1 VSDATVPAARDS
13 GADDGADAGGP
24 VTLRAHAKLTS
35 GLRIT
40 GVRDDGYHLIDAE
53 MVSLDLHDLI
63 TLTPGGHGI
72 DASGPFSDGI
82 PLDGTNLVARA
93 VQLAHNVDDV
103 GVHLHKLIPHGGG
116 LGGGSTDA
124 ATVLRWCGY
133 GTSTAALEQ
142 ASRLG
147 ADIPFCLVG
156 GRARVRGIGEL
167 VEPLDHVDR
176 IVTLIIP
183 PLAVSTPA
191 AYRAWDDLGG
201 PVADGPNDLEPAA
214 LVVAPE
220 LRRWRDR
227 IADCVGTAP
236 VLAGSGATWFV
247 EGARANALGELVD
260 EGARVVVAR
269 TVPMDVATGITP
281 GV

>member
-1 VSDATVPAARDS
+1 VSATAAPNRQQSS
-13 GADDGADAGGP
+13 GGAI
-24 VTLRAHAKLTS
+24 TLRAHAKLTL

-53 MVSLDLHDLI
+53 MVSLDLHDLV
-63 TLTPGGHGI
+63 TLRPDGSGLT
-72 DASGPFSDGI
+72 ASGPFSAGI
-82 PLDGTNLVARA
+82 ALDETNLVHRA
-93 VQLAHNVDDV
+93 LRLAGVESSV
-103 GVHLHKLIPHGGG
+103 GVHLDKQIPHGGG

-124 ATVLRWCGY
+124 ATVMRWAGVA
-133 GTSTAALEQ
+133 TTPTELER

-147 ADIPFCLVG
+147 ADIAFCMVG
-156 GRARVRGIGEL
+156 GRARVSGIGEV
-167 VEPLDHVDR
+167 VEPLDHLDR
-176 IVTLIIP
+176 VVTLVIP

-214 LVVAPE
+214 LVVEPA

-227 IADCVGTAP
+227 IGDCVGAAP

-247 EGARANALGELVD
+247 EGERANALTDLVD
-260 EGARVVVAR
+260 EGARVVLAR
-269 TVPMDVATGITP
+269 TVPMDVATNRDAADTTA
-281 GV
+281 